1 MPVPRIFEKLF
12 MWSLLAVLICVVSFA
27 IIRYLALPPSPQD
40 QVPRQEAKYR
50 SVNDAKFRLLFDAGS
65 KALKEARYR
74 EALDDFQEAERSTDQ
89 LTAEQYASLKSSR
102 LQVASLSEA
111 PGSNTEAENAYK
123 ALAASANQQGRVLSR
138 AKHCEAAVGEF
149 KDAEKFSEHLTE
161 TKQAA
166 SLLESRTSLAGCLEE
181 LHRVPE
187 AIEAT
192 QRMIDYLRTSADQ
205 FDPALIDQY
214 MNLAREYSME
224 DDWNSAEQAVLS
236 ASESSDKIIARFA
249 PDPGA
254 EAEHR
259 VGAAISQK
267 AVALRWLI
275 IAYKNEG
282 KTDLALS
289 TADDYFNFKL
299 EAGGRWGVIRLS
311 SGQSAIAALALQIA
325 SAANREDAIDLW
337 RRRLNGAR

>member
-12 MWSLLAVLICVVSFA
+12 MWSLLTVLVCAVSFA
-27 IIRYLALPPSPQD
+27 IIRYVALPPSPQD
-40 QVPRQEAKYR
+40 QVSRQEAKSR
-50 SVNDAKFRLLFDAGS
+50 SVNDAKFRSLFDAGNN
-65 KALKEARYR
+65 ALKEARYS
-74 EALDDFQEAERSTDQ
+74 EALDDFQEAERSTAQ
-89 LTAEQYASLKSSR
+89 LTSDQYASLKSSR
-102 LQVASLSEA
+102 IKVASLSEA
-111 PGSNTEAENAYK
+111 SGSNTEAENAYK
-123 ALAASANQQGRVLSR
+123 ALAVSANQQGRVLWR
-138 AKHCEAAVGEF
+138 AKHCDAALGEF
-149 KDAEKFSEHLTE
+149 GDAEKFSDHLTE
-161 TKQAA
+161 TKQA
-166 SLLESRTSLAGCLEE
+166 SLLEARTSLAGCLEE

-187 AIEAT
+187 AVEAT
-192 QRMIDYLRTSADQ
+192 QRTIDYLRTSDELH
-205 FDPALIDQY
+205 PALIDQY

-224 DDWNSAEQAVLS
+224 NDWNSAEQAVLS
-236 ASESSDKIIARFA
+236 ASASGDKIIARLA

-299 EAGGRWGVIRLS
+299 EASGRWGTIRLS
-311 SGQSAIAALALQIA
+311 SGQEDIAALALQIA
-325 SAANREDAIDLW
+325 NAANRPDAVELW
-337 RRRLNGAR
+337 RHRLNGAR

>member
-1 MPVPRIFEKLF
+1 

-27 IIRYLALPPSPQD
+27 IIRYVALPPSPQD
-40 QVPRQEAKYR
+40 QVSRQEAKYR
-50 SVNDAKFRLLFDAGS
+50 SVNDAKFRSLFDAGS
-65 KALKEARYR
+65 KALKEARYS

-89 LTAEQYASLKSSR
+89 LSSDQYASLKSSR
-102 LQVASLSEA
+102 LQIASLSEA
-111 PGSNTEAENAYK
+111 SGSNYEAEKAYK

-138 AKHCEAAVGEF
+138 AKHCDAAVREF
-149 KDAEKFSEHLTE
+149 GDAEKFSDHLTE
-161 TKQAA
+161 TKQA

-275 IAYKNEG
+275 IAYKLRARPISPFPLRTTISISNWRPVAVGELFDFLPG
-282 KTDLALS
+282 KVTSPRWPCRSRARPIARMRL
-289 TADDYFNFKL
+289 TFG
-299 EAGGRWGVIRLS
+299 AGG
-311 SGQSAIAALALQIA
+311 
-325 SAANREDAIDLW
+325 
-337 RRRLNGAR
+337 